1 MRDERQNCMFERIRN
16 LDAAFPKTGD
26 EIDFEA
32 DEFRRIRILRH
43 IETLWSAAMMEDEFF
58 RREADCGSVLPVC
71 HHSRHRF
78 DGIFEQGKTARARPA
93 IDAQTPCLID
103 QRQAGLGFD
112 DLAGSRDET
121 TQDIVFAI
129 GGNS

>member
-1 MRDERQNCMFERIRN
+1 MFESVRN
-16 LDAAFPKTGD
+16 LDAALPETGHK
-26 EIDFEA
+26 IDFET

-43 IETLWSAAMMEDEFF
+43 IEALRPAIMVQDKFF
-58 RREADCGSVLPVC
+58 RLKTDCGSILPVC

-93 IDAQTPCLID
+93 VNTQAPGLVD

-112 DLAGSRDET
+112 DFAGSRDET